1 MKTITYIPQNEN
13 NNNLLATVTETNH
26 ATFSVSKDGVFNV
39 VDNNQL
45 NVGKGSTMKVTIPKD
60 ELINIIVKCSVIKH
74 KNVKIERPSI
84 YVTKG
89 NSTTKTSIECT
100 ESETKSLG
108 IFNIKDYTLTFP
120 MKSPKE
126 TTAVIHFGNEI
137 NIIKQISVATS

>member
-26 ATFSVSKDGVFNV
+26 ATFSVSKDGVFNIV
-39 VDNNQL
+39 ANNQL

-60 ELINIIVKCSVIKH
+60 ELINIIVECSVIKH

-89 NSTTKTSIECT
+89 NSTTKTSIKCT

-120 MKSPKE
+120 IKSPKE

-137 NIIKQISVATS
+137 NIVKQISVVTS

>member
-89 NSTTKTSIECT
+89 NSTTKTSIKCT